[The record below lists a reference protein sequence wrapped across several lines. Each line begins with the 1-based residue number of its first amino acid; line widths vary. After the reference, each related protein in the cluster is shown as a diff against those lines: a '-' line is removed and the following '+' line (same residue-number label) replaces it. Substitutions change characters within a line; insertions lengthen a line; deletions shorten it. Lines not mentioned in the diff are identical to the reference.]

1 MRFLLFWVC
10 VFFGVWY
17 WFLLRECLISVCD
30 WLFRFEASGYCA
42 CGCLFALRFV
52 WVVGCGFVGAN
63 CVTIWLLWCLLV
75 VCVYGSGCRLRVV
88 VMRWCLRLRGFCAA
102 LYVGWFAFSV
112 VAMALV
118 YVLVWLGAV
127 YG

>member
-1 MRFLLFWVC
+1 M
-10 VFFGVWY
+10 
-17 WFLLRECLISVCD
+17 
-30 WLFRFEASGYCA
+30 
-42 CGCLFALRFV
+42 

-112 VAMALV
+112 VAMVLV
-118 YVLVWLGAV
+118 YVLVWLGLCMVDVGCVCVLLFGFVIVA
-127 YG
+127 